1 MIGPDIPAPHP
12 SLVAASFKSHF
23 WPSPLPSICTMPK
36 TRQPFK
42 ATAALTLKR
51 SQTSTPIPDD
61 LAQISSELDSPAQTS
76 SELDMEANVKR
87 CLDEVP
93 QLFILRFSNR
103 AARFVSAYY
112 LGCNGKDLGYLQKT
126 YKSHRM
132 LPYDAVTLMKESVHM

>member
-12 SLVAASFKSHF
+12 NLVAASFKSHF

-36 TRQPFK
+36 ASKSKKARQDNLSK

-76 SELDMEANVKR
+76 SELDV
-87 CLDEVP
+87 VP

-112 LGCNGKDLGYLQKT
+112 LGCTGKDLGYLQKT

>member
-1 MIGPDIPAPHP
+1 MISPDIPAPHL

-36 TRQPFK
+36 ASKSKKARQDNLSK

-51 SQTSTPIPDD
+51 SQTI
-61 LAQISSELDSPAQTS
+61 
-76 SELDMEANVKR
+76 
-87 CLDEVP
+87 P

-112 LGCNGKDLGYLQKT
+112 LGCTGKDLGYLQKT

-132 LPYDAVTLMKESVHM
+132 LPYDAVTLMEESVHM

>member
-1 MIGPDIPAPHP
+1 MIASI
-12 SLVAASFKSHF
+12 AASFKSHF
-23 WPSPLPSICTMPK
+23 WPSPLPSICTMPQTSK
-36 TRQPFK
+36 SKKARQDNLSK

-103 AARFVSAYY
+103 AAQFVSAYY
-112 LGCNGKDLGYLQKT
+112 LGCTGKDLGYLQKT